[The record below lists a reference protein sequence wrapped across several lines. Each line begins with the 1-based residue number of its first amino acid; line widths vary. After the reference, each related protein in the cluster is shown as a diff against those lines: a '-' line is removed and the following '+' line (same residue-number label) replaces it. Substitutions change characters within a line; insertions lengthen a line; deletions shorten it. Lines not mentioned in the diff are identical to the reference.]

1 MRVKDCKI
9 GMPVCYN
16 GTSGCGLKRGTQGVI
31 TDTSM
36 HWIKVRFP
44 TKEVWYTAAQLAP
57 CRKEA
62 NV

>member
-16 GTSGCGLKRGTQGVI
+16 GTPGCELKRGTQGVV
-31 TDTSM
+31 TDISM
-36 HWIKVRFP
+36 HWVKVRFP

-57 CRKEA
+57 YGEE
-62 NV
+62 VSV